1 MLKSEKLS
9 KITGHITFV
18 IIFIFFSTLH
28 AKSLDK
34 YSSAENIS
42 DYFAGM
48 LALNESKYNDSLKYF
63 KKLNGLEE
71 SHQNY
76 SAKFL
81 YSSINAGNFNEAYN
95 FSKTLERDN
104 QDIFESNLILG
115 IYYLRNSNFDL
126 SKKYFLKAK
135 NKKNLTILDNYLLE
149 TLNIWTSL
157 QNKELE
163 RAIFEIDKLDNR
175 FNSLKKI
182 QVVFVNCFLN
192 SNKTE
197 VLFENLISDN
207 ETDYS
212 RYYYF
217 YAKYLAGKGEID
229 KSKCSICLKPNYY
242 LK

>member
-28 AKSLDK
+28 AKNLDK

-115 IYYLRNSNFDL
+115 IYYLRNSDFDL

-135 NKKNLTILDNYLLE
+135 NKKNLTILDN
-149 TLNIWTSL
+149 
-157 QNKELE
+157 
-163 RAIFEIDKLDNR
+163 
-175 FNSLKKI
+175 
-182 QVVFVNCFLN
+182 
-192 SNKTE
+192 
-197 VLFENLISDN
+197 
-207 ETDYS
+207 
-212 RYYYF
+212 
-217 YAKYLAGKGEID
+217 
-229 KSKCSICLKPNYY
+229 
-242 LK
+242 